1 MAEPRAEGCSV
12 TTHRI
17 RTHFLLIPCRVAARL
32 GKREVLLLVLIG
44 ILAEGGVLLRRER
57 GVAVVRGGDIISYFI
72 FSCSGSFWYSASQR
86 FSCSSSPKKTRVR
99 RHQLPVIASPVL
111 EQMAYAAYSMKPGG
125 AKSS

>member
-1 MAEPRAEGCSV
+1 M

-86 FSCSSSPKKTRVR
+86 FWYSPSRSST

-111 EQMAYAAYSMKPGG
+111 EHLAYAAYAMKHVR
-125 AKSS
+125 ASS